1 MKNIQKSEEN
11 IRLNFVLR
19 ACFEFDAS
27 CFEFKYI

>member
-19 ACFEFDAS
+19 ASNLNIYDV
-27 CFEFKYI
+27 